1 MPTFL
6 TEKDGFEG
14 PKIEADAFWHAE
26 HLAKEIDLNL
36 EVVGEHILTIKRL
49 GFSEA
54 DADKMCKAFSEEE
67 KIE

>member
-1 MPTFL
+1 METYL
-6 TEKDGFEG
+6 TEKDGVEG

-26 HLAKEIDLNL
+26 HLARGIDLGL
-36 EVVGEHILTIKRL
+36 KVVGKHILTISRP

-54 DADKMCKAFSEEE
+54 DANRMCKAFSEGE

>member
-6 TEKDGFEG
+6 TEKDGFDG

-26 HLAKEIDLNL
+26 HLAKEIDLGL
-36 EVVGEHILTIKRL
+36 EVAGEHILTIRRP

-54 DADKMCKAFSEEE
+54 DANRMCKAFSKEE